1 MKSVR
6 MTPEQYK
13 AAQEGIN
20 KRLSRLADAVP
31 TVVNPKYP
39 LKQKY
44 GNVPTDGKDSKKE
57 AKRGKEL
64 RLLQKAGEI
73 TELQEQVKF
82 TLVPRQDDKSGK
94 CIFRAVTYTLDY
106 QYRDRDGV
114 MRYEDVKG
122 YANDRWP
129 MKRALM
135 LWIHDILVEEV

>member
-1 MKSVR
+1 MIGR
-6 MTPEQYK
+6 GHQ
-13 AAQEGIN
+13 G
-20 KRLSRLADAVP
+20 R
-31 TVVNPKYP
+31 
-39 LKQKY
+39 
-44 GNVPTDGKDSKKE
+44 TDGSKYHAVKTEVDGIVFASKKE

-73 TELQEQVKF
+73 TELKEQVKF